1 VDVRVNLIL
10 QLETTATGGGATMA
24 AIRREHTDGDDDN

>member
-1 VDVRVNLIL
+1 VDVRVNLI
-10 QLETTATGGGATMA
+10 LETTATGGGATMA